1 MAFDGLF
8 MHYLTTELK
17 TMLSNVRIKKIR
29 QPQSDIFSFSFYK
42 QTEQYIRFSLN
53 PAFPHVRIT
62 KKDLPLDEKSNLL
75 SALKKHLENAL
86 ITDIKQYKKDRVMI
100 FYFSK
105 FDSIFGYSDYQ
116 LIFETM
122 GRVTNL
128 ILTQNGVI
136 IDAYYKQFSPLHRSI
151 LVGSQFEF
159 FHTDKLEL
167 IDDNNPLLLSAPS
180 PKAIMDQFM
189 GFSLQSATY
198 LYNHKGTDIYQKP
211 IKPTLYQQ
219 DKKVFSAFDI
229 GLDNPIYF
237 DSLSS
242 LLEQLDQKMIIK
254 DKSITQIIDKELK
267 RLTLKQLNL
276 QSDLDLN
283 ASYESFK
290 HQADY
295 IYMAGLD
302 LNTKTSQLDDL
313 KLDSQKTLNENA
325 QALYHKYHR
334 AKKAI
339 EPIKGQMALTN
350 ALILYYQS
358 LLDTLSYADKAD
370 IKDLQDE
377 LIERGLIKAQKT
389 KQKNNKQQKP
399 TVLSFV
405 TDDFAIYI
413 GKSSIQNDY
422 LTHTFSQKTDYW
434 FHVQQGPGAHVLLRG
449 LFNEESLRLAAMLAA
464 YFSPMRDSSSIAVDY
479 TLIKYIKKI
488 KGLPGYNV
496 SYDHQKTMYI
506 DIDMNRLQTSLPT
519 YPFQRK

>member
-8 MHYLTTELK
+8 IHYLTTELRE
-17 TMLSNVRIKKIR
+17 TLLNVRIKKIR
-29 QPQSDIFSFSFYK
+29 QPQADIFTLSFHK
-42 QTEQYIRFSLN
+42 QQERYIRFSLN
-53 PAFPHVRIT
+53 PSFPHVRIT
-62 KKDLPLDEKSNLL
+62 DQDLPLDEKSNLL

-86 ITDIKQYKKDRVMI
+86 ITDITQHQKDRVMI
-100 FYFSK
+100 FHFSK
-105 FDSIFGYSDYQ
+105 FDQIFGYSYYK

-128 ILTQNGVI
+128 ILIQNDTI
-136 IDAYYKQFSPLHRSI
+136 IDAYYKQFSPEHRSI

-159 FHTDKLEL
+159 FHTDKIEL
-167 IDDNNPLLLSAPS
+167 INQNDASLLTAPS

-198 LYNHKGTDIYQKP
+198 LFNHKGINIYQQQ

-219 DKKVFSAFDI
+219 EKKVFSAFDI
-229 GLDNPIYF
+229 GLEKPIYF

-254 DKSITQIIDKELK
+254 DKSLTQIIEKELK
-267 RLTLKQLNL
+267 RLSLKQLNL
-276 QSDLDLN
+276 QTDLDLN
-283 ASYESFK
+283 SNYDTYKA
-290 HQADY
+290 QADY
-295 IYMAGLD
+295 IYMSGID
-302 LNTKTSQLDDL
+302 LSTKTSQLNDL
-313 KLDSQKTLNENA
+313 KLVSQKTLNENA
-325 QALYHKYHR
+325 QSLYHKYHR

-339 EPIKGQMALTN
+339 EPIKGQLVLTQ

-358 LLDTLSYADKAD
+358 LLDTLSYADKGD

-389 KQKNNKQQKP
+389 KQKNNKPQKP
-399 TVLSFV
+399 TILSFV
-405 TDDFAIYI
+405 TNDFAIYI

-422 LTHTFSQKTDYW
+422 LTHPFSQKTDYW

-449 LFNEESLRLAAMLAA
+449 TFNEQSLRLCAMLAA
-464 YFSPMRDSSSIAVDY
+464 YFSPMRESSSIAVDY

-506 DIDMNRLQTSLPT
+506 DIDLEILQANLPT
-519 YPFQRK
+519 YPFLRK